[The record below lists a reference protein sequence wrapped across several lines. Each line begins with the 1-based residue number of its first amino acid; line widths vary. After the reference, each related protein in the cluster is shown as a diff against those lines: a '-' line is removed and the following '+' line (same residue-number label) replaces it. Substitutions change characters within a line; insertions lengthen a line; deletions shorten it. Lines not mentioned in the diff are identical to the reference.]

1 MCRMTGPRFKE
12 TTVYSFDYQQP
23 ASAADAAAAL
33 QGDARY
39 LAGGQ
44 SLVQA
49 MKLRLSA
56 SERLVDLGG
65 VAELKG
71 ICRDGSHVVIGAM
84 TTHAAVAASPDV
96 RQAIPALADLAGGIG
111 DPMVRNMGTLGGSIA
126 NADPAAC
133 YPAGVVG
140 LGATIKT
147 NQRSIAADDFFTGL
161 YETVLKPGEL
171 IVSVSFP
178 TPQRAAYVKYKQPA
192 SRFALV
198 GVFVALTAGGVRVAV
213 TGAAGSVFRCKPIED
228 ALTKSFTPEAAKAV
242 KVSADGL
249 NSDLHGLAAYRAAM
263 ISVMASRAVAAA
275 LAR

>member
-1 MCRMTGPRFKE
+1 M
-12 TTVYSFDYQQP
+12 YAFDYQRP
-23 ASAADAAAAL
+23 ASVADAKAAL
-33 QGDARY
+33 QGDARL

-65 VAELKG
+65 IAELKT
-71 ICRDGSHVVIGAM
+71 IRMDGANLVIGAM
-84 TTHAAVAASPDV
+84 VTHAAVAASPDV
-96 RQAIPALADLAGGIG
+96 RRASPALAELAGGIG

-140 LGATIKT
+140 LGATVHT
-147 NQRSIAADDFFTGL
+147 DRRTIAADAFFTGL
-161 YETVLKPGEL
+161 FETALQPGEV
-171 IVSVSFP
+171 ITAVSFP
-178 TPQRAAYVKYKQPA
+178 PADKAAYVKYKQPA

-198 GVFVALTAGGVRVAV
+198 GVFVSQGAGGVRVAV
-213 TGAAGSVFRCKPIED
+213 TGAKASVFRATTIEA
-228 ALTKSFTPEAAKAV
+228 ALARSFTPAAALGV
-242 KVSADGL
+242 KIPATDING
-249 NSDLHGLAAYRAAM
+249 DLHGSAEYRAAM
-263 ISVMASRAVAAA
+263 ISVMAARAVGAA